1 MNLELFPQVM
11 TWLHSAAQ
19 FILSFKYVLIF
30 FGSFVEGPIL
40 MMTSGFLLHEDKTI
54 LVPLVISL
62 ILGDLFGDVLW
73 YTLGYY
79 GLNNTIHRVLR
90 FFKIDERMYEKA
102 KELFHK
108 HHGKVLFTSKVTL
121 GLGIGVGIM
130 LAAGAARVPFKRFL
144 LINTV
149 GAFFMVAGLMALGYF
164 FGNLVHGIPVFT
176 KIGIAALLVILI
188 VFLLQ
193 KFFAK
198 LRVLVDNA

>member
-1 MNLELFPQVM
+1 MNLELFPQIM
-11 TWLHSAAQ
+11 NWLHSAAQ

-40 MMTSGFLLHEDKTI
+40 MMTSGFLLHEDRTI

-73 YTLGYY
+73 YTLGYF
-79 GLNNTIHRVLR
+79 GLSTTIHRILR
-90 FFKIDERMYEKA
+90 FFNIDERMYEKA

-108 HHGKVLFTSKVTL
+108 HHEKVLFTSKVTL
-121 GLGIGVGIM
+121 GLGIGIAVM
-130 LAAGAARVPFKRFL
+130 LAAGAAKVPFRRFL
-144 LINTV
+144 LINTI
-149 GAFFMVAGLMALGYF
+149 GAFFMVAALMTIGYF
-164 FGNLVHGIPVFT
+164 FGNLVHGIPAFA

-193 KFFAK
+193 KLFAK
-198 LRVLVDNA
+198 LRVLAHNA